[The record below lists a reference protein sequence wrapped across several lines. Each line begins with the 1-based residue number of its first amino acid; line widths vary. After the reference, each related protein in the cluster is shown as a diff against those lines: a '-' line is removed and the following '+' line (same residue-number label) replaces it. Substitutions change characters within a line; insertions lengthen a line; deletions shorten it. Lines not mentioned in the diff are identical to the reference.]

1 MVLKLERF
9 NLEGLA
15 TRNTLKVLRHL
26 ILQPYLS
33 WGLTELSLELGISKS
48 NLLRIFK
55 VLKSQNILLE
65 VKSKRKKLYRINSE
79 LTIVKRYHQL
89 FMEEKRQNIS
99 LEFKNVLDLFYQ
111 QIKDEVEVFIL
122 LGSVAQG
129 VESPQSDL
137 DILLVPKKV
146 LEIDKYQY
154 LPRRLE
160 VHQYRWEDIEDPV
173 DLVVLEALLHGIVF
187 KGNVFPIISH
197 LKSFPKAYLIYRLEK
212 AKEFEKKAQKLE
224 GAGSDYYLH
233 LAKVTVGEVASLLK
247 TGKTVPKAEID
258 LNNLQKTM
266 KWIENRLG
274 REGDRVWILRY
285 E

>member
-9 NLEGLA
+9 NLEDLA

-55 VLKSQNILLE
+55 VLRSQNILLE

-79 LTIVKRYHQL
+79 LPLIRNYHQL
-89 FMEEKRQNIS
+89 LMEEKRQNINP
-99 LEFKNVLDLFYQ
+99 EFKNVLDLFYQ
-111 QIKDEVEVFIL
+111 QIKDEVQLFVL
-122 LGSVAQG
+122 LGSVARG
-129 VESPQSDL
+129 LESPQSDL
-137 DILLVPKKV
+137 DILLVPKKP
-146 LEIDKYQY
+146 LNIDKYQY

-187 KGNVFPIISH
+187 KGNVFPIISN
-197 LKSFPKAYLIYRLEK
+197 LRSFPKAYLIYRLEK
-212 AKEFEKKAQKLE
+212 AKEFEKKAQSLE
-224 GAGSDYYLH
+224 GDARDYYLR
-233 LAKVTVGEVASLLK
+233 LAKVTVGEVESLLR
-247 TGKTVPKAEID
+247 TGKTVPKAEI
-258 LNNLQKTM
+258 NIKNLPETV
-266 KWIENRLG
+266 KWIEDKLG
-274 REGDRVWILRY
+274 QEGDRIWIT
-285 E
+285 

>member
-26 ILQPYLS
+26 VLQPYLS

-55 VLKSQNILLE
+55 VLRSQNILLE

-79 LTIVKRYHQL
+79 LPLIRNYHQL
-89 FMEEKRQNIS
+89 FMEEKRQNINP
-99 LEFKNVLDLFYQ
+99 EFKNVLDLFYQ
-111 QIKDEVEVFIL
+111 QIKDEVQLFVL
-122 LGSVAQG
+122 LGSVARG
-129 VESPQSDL
+129 LESPQSDL
-137 DILLVPKKV
+137 DILLVPKKP
-146 LEIDKYQY
+146 LNIDKYQY

-187 KGNVFPIISH
+187 KGNVFPIISN
-197 LKSFPKAYLIYRLEK
+197 LRSFPKAYLIYRLEK
-212 AKEFEKKAQKLE
+212 AKEFEKKAQSLE
-224 GAGSDYYLH
+224 GDARDYYLL
-233 LAKVTVGEVASLLK
+233 LAKVTVGEVESLLR
-247 TGKTVPKAEID
+247 TGKTVPKAEI
-258 LNNLQKTM
+258 NIKNLPETV
-266 KWIENRLG
+266 KWIEDKLG
-274 REGDRVWILRY
+274 QEGDRIWIT
-285 E
+285 

>member
-26 ILQPYLS
+26 VLQPYLS

-55 VLKSQNILLE
+55 VLRSQNILLE

-79 LTIVKRYHQL
+79 LPLIRNYHQL
-89 FMEEKRQNIS
+89 FMEEKRQNINP
-99 LEFKNVLDLFYQ
+99 EFKNVLDLFYQ
-111 QIKDEVEVFIL
+111 QIKDEVQLFVL
-122 LGSVAQG
+122 LGSVARG
-129 VESPQSDL
+129 LESPQSDL
-137 DILLVPKKV
+137 DILLVPKKP
-146 LEIDKYQY
+146 LNIDKYQY

-187 KGNVFPIISH
+187 KGNVFPIISN
-197 LKSFPKAYLIYRLEK
+197 LRSFPKAYLIYRLEK
-212 AKEFEKKAQKLE
+212 AKEFEKKAQSLE
-224 GAGSDYYLH
+224 GDARDYYLR
-233 LAKVTVGEVASLLK
+233 LAKVTVGEVESLLR
-247 TGKTVPKAEID
+247 TGKTVPKAEI
-258 LNNLQKTM
+258 NIKNLPETV
-266 KWIENRLG
+266 KWIEDKLG
-274 REGDRVWILRY
+274 QEGDRIWIT
-285 E
+285 